1 MRGLR
6 PQVPNGQGKVRPE
19 PDIRHATPESL
30 TISFLALGQPLPN
43 NMRVNF
49 SVPDRTAQYQTI
61 ALILTSMFCFAVVD
75 ALGKAVALDYPANEV
90 TFFRMLFGVVPAVLV
105 SLRGGS
111 FVARVRKVDLRGQT
125 TRALTLL
132 GASGLFFA
140 GLPYLPLSEAVAIVY
155 SEAIFVVLL
164 APILLGERLL
174 ARNAAA
180 AFVGFIGVLLVV
192 RPQGSLSNLIGPG
205 LLLLSALCGAL
216 SMIRIRKLKA
226 SDDSSITVLFFTA
239 FGTAVTGVSLFFAW
253 RTPTLKHLLVMALL
267 ALFATAGQLL
277 FTVAVRRDTA
287 AKLAPYTYTSIIWA
301 TLFGF
306 FIWGET
312 LGVVSV
318 LGIIGIVGSS
328 IAVAI
333 REEPPEGPAV

>member
-1 MRGLR
+1 MRLN
-6 PQVPNGQGKVRPE
+6 V
-19 PDIRHATPESL
+19 S
-30 TISFLALGQPLPN
+30 IS
-43 NMRVNF
+43 
-49 SVPDRTAQYQTI
+49 DRTAQYQTI

-90 TFFRMLFGVVPAVLV
+90 TFFRMLFGLVPAALV

-111 FVARVRKVDLRGQT
+111 LAARVRNIDFHGQT
-125 TRALTLL
+125 IRALTLL

-174 ARNAAA
+174 ARNAIAA
-180 AFVGFIGVLLVV
+180 LVGFIGVLLVV

-205 LLLLSALCGAL
+205 LLLLSAFCGAL
-216 SMIRIRKLKA
+216 SMIQIRKLKV
-226 SDDSSITVLFFTA
+226 SEDSSLTVLFFTA
-239 FGTAVTGVSLFFAW
+239 FGTAVTGLSLFFAW
-253 RTPTLKHLLVMALL
+253 RTPTIKHLFIMATL
-267 ALFATAGQLL
+267 ATFATAGQLL
-277 FTVAVRRDTA
+277 FTIAVRRESA
-287 AKLAPYTYTSIIWA
+287 ARLAPYTYTSIIWA

-306 FIWGET
+306 FLWGET
-312 LGVVSV
+312 LALVPVV
-318 LGIIGIVGSS
+318 GIATIVGSS
-328 IAVAI
+328 ISVAV

>member
-1 MRGLR
+1 MRLN
-6 PQVPNGQGKVRPE
+6 V
-19 PDIRHATPESL
+19 S
-30 TISFLALGQPLPN
+30 IS
-43 NMRVNF
+43 
-49 SVPDRTAQYQTI
+49 DRTAQYQTI

-90 TFFRMLFGVVPAVLV
+90 TFFRMLFGLVPAALV

-111 FVARVRKVDLRGQT
+111 LGARVRNIDFHGQT
-125 TRALTLL
+125 IRALTLL

-174 ARNAAA
+174 ARNAIAA
-180 AFVGFIGVLLVV
+180 LVGFIGVLLVV

-205 LLLLSALCGAL
+205 LLLLSAFCGAL
-216 SMIRIRKLKA
+216 SMIQIRKLKV
-226 SDDSSITVLFFTA
+226 SEDSSLTVLFFTA
-239 FGTAVTGVSLFFAW
+239 FGTAVAGLSLFFAW
-253 RTPTLKHLLVMALL
+253 RTPTIKHLFIMATL
-267 ALFATAGQLL
+267 ATFATAGQLL
-277 FTVAVRRDTA
+277 FTIAVRRESA
-287 AKLAPYTYTSIIWA
+287 ARLAPYTYTSIIWA

-306 FIWGET
+306 FLWGET
-312 LGVVSV
+312 LALVPVV
-318 LGIIGIVGSS
+318 GIAAIVGSS
-328 IAVAI
+328 IAVAV